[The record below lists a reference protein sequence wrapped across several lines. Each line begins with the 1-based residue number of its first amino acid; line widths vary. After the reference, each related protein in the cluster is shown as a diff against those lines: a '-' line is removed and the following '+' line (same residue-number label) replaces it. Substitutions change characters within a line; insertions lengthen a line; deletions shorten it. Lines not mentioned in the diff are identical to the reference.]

1 MFGKF
6 LEEIMAKKKIKVKD
20 LSILSDITEGYI
32 SDIRKGKAI
41 PRLPK
46 FNAILENLNL
56 SKEEKDKFISIWEKE
71 SSPETFVKKYEIL
84 EEKVKNYEEI
94 LKTIPENDLVEQLKI
109 QKNINLKLE
118 KEKNECILYKQLFE
132 MMSEEDKKY
141 TLKNILRAIEYEMRE
156 QGIYQENKKEIEKLK
171 KEILKQ
177 I

>member
-1 MFGKF
+1 MFGRC
-6 LEEIMAKKKIKVKD
+6 LEEVMTKKKIKVKD

-46 FNAILENLNL
+46 FQAILDSLNL
-56 SKEEKDKFISIWEKE
+56 SAEEKENMINIWEKE
-71 SSPETFVKKYEIL
+71 SSPESFVKKYEIL

-94 LKTIPENDLVEQLKI
+94 LKDIPENDLLEQLKI

-118 KEKNECILYKQLFE
+118 KEKNECIMYKQLFE

-141 TLKNILRAIEYEMRE
+141 TLKNILRAIESEMRE

-171 KEILKQ
+171 KEISKQ

>member
-1 MFGKF
+1 MFGKM
-6 LEEIMAKKKIKVKD
+6 LEEIMSKKKIKVKD

-46 FNAILENLNL
+46 FKAILESLNL
-56 SKEEKDKFISIWEKE
+56 TSEEKENLTNVWEKE

-94 LKTIPENDLVEQLKI
+94 FKDIPENDLLEQLKI

-141 TLKNILRAIEYEMRE
+141 TLKNILRAIESEMRE

-171 KEILKQ
+171 KEISKQ